1 MAKIVGLEDIKS
13 GGQLQQEIQQG
24 GKFVI
29 YQFCVSL
36 LIITFKRSSSI
47 YFISHEQNAVVK
59 GLPFTL
65 LTLVLGWW
73 GIPWGPIYTIQS
85 VWVNFQGG
93 RDVTKEVVASM
104 TSASQ
109 KPA

>member
-13 GGQLQQEIQQG
+13 GGELQQEIQQG
-24 GKFVI
+24 WKFVM
-29 YQFCVSL
+29 YQYCISL
-36 LIITFKRSSSI
+36 LFITFKRSSNV

-65 LTLVLGWW
+65 LALLLGWW

-85 VWVNFQGG
+85 LWVNLKGG
-93 RDVTKEVVASM
+93 KDVTQEVLASM
-104 TSASQ
+104 ASAAQ
-109 KPA
+109 K